1 MNININIDN
10 KNTLIFINLLCY
22 NYNNNYNNYNNSHNI
37 CY

>member
-1 MNININIDN
+1 MNINIDN